1 MLEVF
6 KNYAALIYN
15 SVPKM
20 EIGKALKMAG
30 IISRKVETLFQKS
43 TPRFAFRTRQGQIS
57 VNIMIR

>member
-15 SVPKM
+15 FVPKM

-30 IISRKVETLFQKS
+30 IISRNPVHASLFEPDRDRS
-43 TPRFAFRTRQGQIS
+43 VRT
-57 VNIMIR
+57 